1 MTKHDDETA
10 ERRLLLAF
18 HLQILGRIGQTG
30 KYQCASM
37 VAGHSVAHHY
47 PACAFLASLGTYT
60 PVAVSE
66 TPRMSAHH
74 VVAFCLLPVFLL
86 ASALVLFCRRKA
98 HKTFWQCGAIGK
110 YKPVFSRDNRA
121 AVPGDVGSA
130 HPTAVGN
137 ARTTRNPGLRHRAV
151 LADISLTRE
160 GQPPLS
166 LLEDK
171 RYR

>member
-10 ERRLLLAF
+10 ERPLLLAF

-66 TPRMSAHH
+66 TPRMSADH

-110 YKPVFSRDNRA
+110 YKPVFNRDSGSSSRRCRIGASDRSGKSQDHSEPRPAPACCLSRYFVNPRGTA
-121 AVPGDVGSA
+121 AA
-130 HPTAVGN
+130 
-137 ARTTRNPGLRHRAV
+137 
-151 LADISLTRE
+151 
-160 GQPPLS
+160 
-166 LLEDK
+166 
-171 RYR
+171 